1 MRTTAIL
8 VAAGEGR
15 RIGGD
20 VSKTYVPIAG
30 RSLVL
35 RTLDRIFSTPAIND
49 VVLVIAPDDFERC
62 ETLLRGDL
70 DISNRA
76 WSLESGG
83 ATRQQSVQRGCLIS
97 VSLRRLIKVQRLWD
111 CRRGIR

>member
-1 MRTTAIL
+1 MRTTAIV

-62 ETLLRGDL
+62 EKSLAFERRRRQFRRSAEPQT
-70 DISNRA
+70 SA
-76 WSLESGG
+76 WIVL
-83 ATRQQSVQRGCLIS
+83 TPVVL
-97 VSLRRLIKVQRLWD
+97 
-111 CRRGIR
+111 